1 MSEPVRVVV
10 KVVAKPDATAAMR
23 EILLRLCRESRKES
37 GCLSYDMLQ
46 NHAEPTV
53 FVLHEE
59 WESAA
64 RLDAHNKTP
73 HFAEAVTQAQPMLA
87 QALEVGRYRALL

>member
-1 MSEPVRVVV
+1 
-10 KVVAKPDATAAMR
+10 
-23 EILLRLCRESRKES
+23 
-37 GCLSYDMLQ
+37 MLQ